1 MGLRCRQEG
10 VILNFTTNGT
20 IFLEMSDNE
29 IYEVLKNITM
39 ISISFDYFK
48 WGNST
53 ENYAKLIHRTPIQVN
68 MDPTVSLYWNIM
80 VAEVSQPDV
89 RIVMIIFTLPSQR
102 KSLCDL

>member
-1 MGLRCRQEG
+1 MFKNFLIEMGLRCRQEG

-53 ENYAKLIHRTPIQVN
+53 ENYAKLIHRIKR
-68 MDPTVSLYWNIM
+68 IM
-80 VAEVSQPDV
+80 KCKED
-89 RIVMIIFTLPSQR
+89 FTLPSQR